1 MKFLLALLVCLFFSV
16 DAFAFGVIRD
26 VRLSGRDV
34 RLSGRDAKVVTK
46 LEGYTARRTGLY
58 GAFLAA
64 HGVQA
69 RSTASSYSSSGSTST
84 STTTTRSYG
93 SAVPKATVVIPVPM
107 IMPPKK

>member
-1 MKFLLALLVCLFFSV
+1 MKFLLALLVCLFLSV
-16 DAFAFGVIRD
+16 DAFAFGIIRD

-58 GAFLAA
+58 GAFLTAYR
-64 HGVQA
+64 VQSA
-69 RSTASSYSSSGSTST
+69 ASSYSSTGST
-84 STTTTRSYG
+84 STTTTRSY
-93 SAVPKATVVIPVPM
+93 STAAPKATVMIPVPM